1 MPQRSARLRMMSE
14 RVQPA
19 LVVGDLVGRHVT
31 LERMRIDHVD
41 AIATAGSGD
50 RSTFG
55 FTGVPDGLEQ
65 AAEYVTGLVNDA
77 ERSRCAPFVQRRV
90 ADGVIVGCT
99 RYMSPAWPLG
109 RRDPDEVEV
118 GGTWLAADAQ
128 RSPINTEAKLLLLTN
143 AFDAWGAR
151 RVAICT
157 DARNDRSRRAIER
170 LGATFEGVL
179 RQHRASTAAGEA
191 GTLRDTAIYSIIAAE
206 WPGIKGA
213 LESRLASPPAG

>member
-1 MPQRSARLRMMSE
+1 MSE
-14 RVQPA
+14 HAKPA
-19 LVVGDLVGRHVT
+19 LSVGDLIGRHVT

-41 AIATAGSGD
+41 ALVAAGSGD

-109 RRDPDEVEV
+109 RREPDEVEV

-143 AFDAWGAR
+143 AFEAWDVR

-157 DARNDRSRRAIER
+157 DSRNDRSRRAIER

-191 GTLRDTAIYSIIAAE
+191 GTLRDTAVYSIIAAE
-206 WPGIKGA
+206 WPGIKAGLDA
-213 LESRLASPPAG
+213 GLESRQAR